1 MFLTLYFSEEEGL
14 SHLTPHRGRILEL
27 PGAVKSGQWETRIM
41 KDGSLSQRISLRHE
55 NSSLHPLENIVSGK
69 DDAPDEHF
77 VSIIKPEVTRK
88 QSLVNHGILQDEELD
103 DEEQITNNAFI
114 GCLSLVL
121 FDGFL
126 SSSESVNL
134 SGDVASTFLKNC
146 VPSKELQI
154 GCDLY
159 GIVGNEHD
167 SKDDENITGVLYP
180 CNLSFDSDH
189 IVLILCNEECQVCGI
204 DIVFHPSKDW
214 LRNHP
219 LTEAL
224 LRDSHDM
231 ERSESEAGEIM
242 RRYLEVTGSI
252 NNITILTKLE
262 ERDANASNDRQ
273 GRNKSSPLVRA
284 ADSIDECDL
293 DNPLCVTCYVQ
304 DMYEHFISKEATTSV
319 RPVYMDNQ
327 PYIDERM
334 RSTLIDWLV
343 DVHLEFKLVPETLY
357 LTINIIDRYLAKA
370 QVKRAKLQLLGI
382 TALFIASKY
391 EEIYPPELKKDFVYI
406 CDNAYTE
413 YEVRIYS

>member
-1 MFLTLYFSEEEGL
+1 
-14 SHLTPHRGRILEL
+14 
-27 PGAVKSGQWETRIM
+27 M
-41 KDGSLSQRISLRHE
+41 KDAGSNDGGSSISMRISLRQN
-55 NSSLHPLENIVSGK
+55 NSSFCPLENIVSGK

-88 QSLVNHGILQDEELD
+88 QSLVNHGILQDKELD
-103 DEEQITNNAFI
+103 DEEQISNNAFI
-114 GCLSLVL
+114 GCISLVL

-126 SSSESVNL
+126 SLSESINL

-180 CNLSFDSDH
+180 CNVSFHSDH
-189 IVLILCNEECQVCGI
+189 IVLVLCNEECQVCGL

-214 LRNHP
+214 LSNHP

-224 LRDSHDM
+224 LRDRYDI
-231 ERSESEAGEIM
+231 ERSGSESEAGEIM
-242 RRYLEVTGSI
+242 RRYLENNVVQSQSSAHDYDTGIPSSALPEASALAGYQYSGPADKI
-252 NNITILTKLE
+252 D
-262 ERDANASNDRQ
+262 ERDKD
-273 GRNKSSPLVRA
+273 
-284 ADSIDECDL
+284 D
-293 DNPLCVTCYVQ
+293 PLCVTSYVQ
-304 DMYEHFISKEATTSV
+304 DMYGHFRSKEATTSV

-327 PYIDERM
+327 PYINERM
-334 RSTLIDWLV
+334 RSILIDWLV
-343 DVHLEFKLVPETLY
+343 EVHLKLKLFPETLY

-370 QVKRAKLQLLGI
+370 EVKRAKLQLVGV
-382 TALFIASKY
+382 TALLIASKY

-413 YEVRIYS
+413 HEVRMYS